1 MAVRRDVEEGKRA
14 GVTGTPA
21 FFVNGRFVSGAQSL
35 EAFSAL
41 VDDELSRAA
50 AVGPSGGGRSVGPR
64 QRRRAEGFTIAV
76 PELEFPEAGIEVE
89 ATARFGGGV
98 VYLFGW

>member
-50 AVGPSGGGRSVGPR
+50 AVGPSGGGPRASRSPYLNSSSQKR
-64 QRRRAEGFTIAV
+64 ESKWK
-76 PELEFPEAGIEVE
+76 PLLDLEEV
-89 ATARFGGGV
+89 
-98 VYLFGW
+98 